1 MRRGEIWWAPID
13 GIRRPVVVLTRD
25 RVLPLL
31 TRVTVAPITRTS
43 RGVASEVSLD
53 PAVDAVREPSVAS
66 LDNIFTIRKADL
78 SDRQGQVS
86 NPSMALICEALTY
99 AMGC

>member
-1 MRRGEIWWAPID
+1 MRRGEIWWASID
-13 GIRRPVVVLTRD
+13 GIRRPVVILTRD

-43 RGVASEVSLD
+43 RGVASEVPLD
-53 PAVDAVREPSVAS
+53 PAIDGVREPSVAS
-66 LDNIFTIRKADL
+66 LDNVFTIRKDEL

-86 NPSMALICEALTY
+86 SPAMELICHALTY
-99 AMGC
+99 ALGC